1 VPVSTLSEALPY
13 VAWIILFTLGVGA
26 FWFVAVVGAVTDAT
40 SGYLRFT
47 AFTAGVIAGLAF
59 LSDTGLP
66 VPTELAIRPAPAD
79 LELARRAALGA
90 FVATSFAYGLLLGRP
105 RARLIAA
112 WLGFALSVVTML
124 AAAAGWAPS
133 AVDSVP
139 LAVQLGILSAVTGGS
154 MAAIALGH
162 WYLVTPK
169 LSERPLTLEIRM
181 LFGAL
186 VVQAL
191 LFVVWTTLGGGVDQQ
206 AWEALTG
213 PSALLVWL
221 RGGITILFPLILV
234 FMALRTAQT
243 RSMESATG
251 LLYINLAAVLAG
263 TIGAAALYV
272 SSGLLV

>member
-1 VPVSTLSEALPY
+1 LPY
-13 VAWIILFTLGVGA
+13 VLWITLVTLAVGA
-26 FWFVAVVGAVTDAT
+26 FAFTAVIGAITDAT
-40 SGYLRFT
+40 TGYLRFT
-47 AFTAGVIAGLAF
+47 AISAGVIAALAW
-59 LSDTGLP
+59 LSDGGLP
-66 VPTELAIRPAPAD
+66 IPTELAIQPAPPALD
-79 LELARRAALGA
+79 VARRTALGA
-90 FVATSFAYGLLLGRP
+90 FVVTTFVYAFMLRRP
-105 RARLIAA
+105 RGRLGAA
-112 WLGFALSVVTML
+112 AVGAAFAALAIL
-124 AAAAGWAPS
+124 AAAFGWAPS
-133 AVDSVP
+133 SIDAVP

-169 LSERPLTLEIRM
+169 LSERPLTLQVRM
-181 LFGAL
+181 LLAAL
-186 VVQAL
+186 AVQGL

-206 AWEALTG
+206 AWDAFSG

-272 SSGLLV
+272 STGLLV

>member
-1 VPVSTLSEALPY
+1 VPVSTLAEALPY

-47 AFTAGVIAGLAF
+47 AITAGVIAGLAF

-66 VPTELAIRPAPAD
+66 VPTELAIRPTPAD
-79 LELARRAALGA
+79 LDLARRAALGA
-90 FVATSFAYGLLLGRP
+90 FVVTSFAYGLLLGRP

-112 WLGFALSVVTML
+112 CLGFALSVLTML
-124 AAAAGWAPS
+124 TAAAGWAPS

-234 FMALRTAQT
+234 FMSLRTAQT

>member
-1 VPVSTLSEALPY
+1 VI
-13 VAWIILFTLGVGA
+13 VAFAYAIL
-26 FWFVAVVGAVTDAT
+26 
-40 SGYLRFT
+40 LR
-47 AFTAGVIAGLAF
+47 
-59 LSDTGLP
+59 
-66 VPTELAIRPAPAD
+66 RPM
-79 LELARRAALGA
+79 ARHICSALG
-90 FVATSFAYGLLLGRP
+90 FSFGALTLL
-105 RARLIAA
+105 
-112 WLGFALSVVTML
+112 S
-124 AAAAGWAPS
+124 AAAGWAPT
-133 AVDSVP
+133 AVDAVP
-139 LAVQLGILSAVTGGS
+139 FAVQLGTLSAVTGGS

-181 LFGAL
+181 LLTAL
-186 VVQAL
+186 IVQAL

-206 AWEALTG
+206 AWDALTG

-221 RGGITILFPLILV
+221 RGAITIIFPLILV

-272 SSGLLV
+272 STGLLV

>member
-1 VPVSTLSEALPY
+1 MPVSTLAEALPY
-13 VAWIILFTLGVGA
+13 VNWIVLVTLAVGA
-26 FWFVAVVGAVTDAT
+26 FVFVAIIGTFTDAT
-40 SGYLRFT
+40 TGYLRFT
-47 AFTAGVIAGLAF
+47 AVTSGVIAALAF
-59 LSDTGLP
+59 LAEGGLP
-66 VPTELAIRPAPAD
+66 TPTQLVIRPAPAD
-79 LELARRAALGA
+79 LDTIRRTSLAA
-90 FVATSFAYGLLLGRP
+90 FVIATFAYAFVLGRP
-105 RARLIAA
+105 RARVLVATTGSA
-112 WLGFALSVVTML
+112 FAILTL
-124 AAAAGWAPS
+124 LWAAAGWAPT
-133 AVDSVP
+133 AVDAVP
-139 LAVQLGILSAVTGGS
+139 FAVQLGILSAVTGGS

-181 LFGAL
+181 LFAAL

-191 LFVVWTTLGGGVDQQ
+191 LFVVWTTLGGGVDQS
-206 AWEALTG
+206 AWEALSG
-213 PSALLVWL
+213 PSALLVYL

-272 SSGLLV
+272 STGLLV

>member
-1 VPVSTLSEALPY
+1 VDAVP
-13 VAWIILFTLGVGA
+13 F
-26 FWFVAVVGAVTDAT
+26 
-40 SGYLRFT
+40 
-47 AFTAGVIAGLAF
+47 
-59 LSDTGLP
+59 
-66 VPTELAIRPAPAD
+66 
-79 LELARRAALGA
+79 
-90 FVATSFAYGLLLGRP
+90 
-105 RARLIAA
+105 
-112 WLGFALSVVTML
+112 
-124 AAAAGWAPS
+124 
-133 AVDSVP
+133 
-139 LAVQLGILSAVTGGS
+139 AVQLGILSAVTGGS

-181 LFGAL
+181 LLAAL

-191 LFVVWTTLGGGVDQQ
+191 LFVVWTTLGGGVDQS
-206 AWEALTG
+206 AWEALSG
-213 PSALLVWL
+213 PSALLVYL

-272 SSGLLV
+272 STGLLV